1 MGFSQTSIKPTNLNF
16 IRKHIISLAA
26 IVGSILLA
34 ICIMVDT
41 VQSSSPSVHK
51 AKRIIEHNL
60 HERETYAQ
68 KIIQA
73 PALVKAAGNYKA
85 TAAYFKSANKRSD
98 IFYYVYKEDVL
109 NYWSSN
115 EFIPNNVDKISASD
129 IVFFKEGNGFYEVLH
144 YSNEKSGITILAL
157 IPVYYQY
164 TTSNKFLVNG
174 FVWKQP
180 FLKRFVISNK
190 EAKNTTSIL
199 NNKGAYLFS
208 IRIIDNVNSI
218 YNPYTVILEILGWL
232 LLLLAVHHIL
242 KSMMMKQQYAMTF
255 VIFAA
260 VVIIIELLFNQF
272 NVFALTKSSLLFSS
286 NLFASSHLA
295 NNLGTLLIRVGLMA
309 WFFSL
314 LRFVRRESLS
324 DTYKNAWS
332 IVVVIL
338 YFLIVLIIQSV
349 IQNSV
354 ISFNFYLVNTLD
366 RYTIIS
372 LIVFGLA
379 ISSLLFLMKWLFE
392 QGYSLQ
398 KNFLAIA
405 ILITLI
411 GAVFIYVN
419 KGITDIW
426 YLCFLILWLAT
437 FILFFY
443 YEKTVFPQ
451 NQKYKFLSNIILL
464 SLISFLVSIIII
476 FNTAQ
481 KDIEKR
487 KYRMEE
493 LVSEQDIGEEYTLIE
508 SESDI
513 LNDNFIKSYFKNP
526 YISTVDIENR
536 ISAKYYKPLLRRYII
551 STYTFDENGL
561 PLIGLPLKSYYK
573 LLNTK
578 NSRKAKPISTHYN
591 YLSIKENGEK
601 YLGYFPIQED
611 TSILGYLFV
620 EFVPKI
626 FSSYSAYPE
635 LLMKQKNY
643 YDEEFDNF
651 SYAIYDNKYLLK
663 QRGDYEYQV
672 NFNIP
677 VDSTLEFNMYKTNDY
692 THLIYFSNDKQVV
705 LSEKNRPTLST
716 LSVFSYM
723 LIFFLLFF
731 IFIDLIGFSNK
742 FWGEDSL
749 RDFLKGNTLQKQIQN
764 SMIALVL
771 FSLAIIGL
779 VTMVYFQYQ
788 YNIYH
793 NGKLLKKVN
802 AVMKNVAQY
811 YIDEFPVYGNNT
823 FDKVIQQKLKVI
835 SNIHALDI
843 NVYNTK
849 GDLIV
854 SSQSEIFKRNLVSTK
869 MDAAAYYNLI
879 TLGKSKY
886 VHDENIGKLTYLS
899 AYQPFRSNGK
909 VLGYFNFPYYGK
921 QKSFQE
927 DISYFLVALVN
938 VYVIFLI
945 AAALLA
951 VFLSRSI
958 TNSLT
963 LISENIKGVQF
974 GKNNQQIKW
983 KNDDEIGLL
992 VKQYNLMLDELE
1004 KSADLLAKSEREGAW
1019 REMAKQVAH
1028 EIKNPLTPMKL
1039 SIQHL
1044 QRALKDNSPDIKEL
1058 TEKISQRMIEQI
1070 DNLSNIAT
1078 AFSDFA
1084 KMPQGTFQKID
1095 IYPILFSTVDLFR
1108 ETENIEINVNA
1119 FKEEMFINGDKEQ
1132 LMRVFTNILKNA
1144 AQAIPENK
1152 LGIIDIALE
1161 ETDNEYIISIKDNG
1175 VGIAEEKRDKIF
1187 EPNFTTKNS
1196 GTGLGLA
1203 ICKNIIERMNG
1214 NIWFDSV
1221 VDEYTIFYIQLPKMK

>member
-1 MGFSQTSIKPTNLNF
+1 MSF
-16 IRKHIISLAA
+16 IRKNIIA
-26 IVGSILLA
+26 ITALLGCVLLL
-34 ICIMVDT
+34 ICILVDT
-41 VQSSSPSVHK
+41 VQSVSPSVKK
-51 AKRIIEHNL
+51 AKNIIESSL
-60 HERETYAQ
+60 HREE
-68 KIIQA
+68 IIAKKNIEA
-73 PALVKAAGNYKA
+73 PQLQKAAGNNKA
-85 TAAYFKSANKRSD
+85 TKAYFKSVNKHND
-98 IFYYVYKEDVL
+98 IYYYVYKDDVL

-115 EFIPNNVDKISASD
+115 AFIPNNVDKISSAG
-129 IVFFKEGNGFYEVLH
+129 ILFFKEGNGFYEVLH
-144 YSNEKSGITILAL
+144 HSNEKTGIDILAL

-164 TTSNKFLVNG
+164 STSNKFLVNG
-174 FVWKQP
+174 FVWNHP

-190 EAKNTTSIL
+190 VTKNSTSIL
-199 NNKGAYLFS
+199 NKRGNYLFS
-208 IRIIDNVNSI
+208 IRVIDNVSNI
-218 YNPYTVILEILGWL
+218 YNPYTVIIEIIGWL
-232 LLLLAVHHIL
+232 LLLFAVHHIL
-242 KSMMMKQQYAMTF
+242 KRMMQQQRYWLSLT
-255 VIFAA
+255 IFTIV
-260 VVIIIELLFNQF
+260 VVIIELTFNQF
-272 NVFALTKSSLLFSS
+272 NLFALTKSSLLFSS
-286 NLFASSHLA
+286 NLYASSNLA
-295 NNLGTLLIRVGLMA
+295 NNLGALLIRVGLMA

-314 LRFVRRESLS
+314 FRFINRKILS
-324 DTYKNAWS
+324 NKYKNAWTLI
-332 IVVVIL
+332 IVLL
-338 YFLIVLIIQSV
+338 YFLNVLIIQSV

-366 RYTIIS
+366 RYTFIS
-372 LIVFGLA
+372 LLIFGLA
-379 ISSLLFLMKWLFE
+379 IASLLFLMKWLFE

-398 KNFLAIA
+398 KHFLVVAIIMTIA
-405 ILITLI
+405 TAAVIYYYNGFNDVWYVYFLVLWLIT
-411 GAVFIYVN
+411 
-419 KGITDIW
+419 
-426 YLCFLILWLAT
+426 FL
-437 FILFFY
+437 LFFY

-464 SLISFLVSIIII
+464 SLISFLFSVIII
-476 FNTAQ
+476 FNTTQ

-508 SESDI
+508 TENDI
-513 LNDNFIKSYFKNP
+513 LSDNFIKSYFINP
-526 YISTVDIENR
+526 YISTVDIESR
-536 ISAKYYKPLLRRYII
+536 ISAKYYKPLLRRYMLT
-551 STYTFDENGL
+551 TYTFDKNGM
-561 PLIGLPLKSYYK
+561 PLIGLPLKSYHK
-573 LLNTK
+573 LLNTI
-578 NSRKAKPISTHYN
+578 NSKKAKPISKHFY

-601 YLGYFPIQED
+601 YLGYFPIKED
-611 TSILGYLFV
+611 TAFLGYLFV
-620 EFVPKI
+620 EFIPKI

-635 LLMKQKNY
+635 LLMKQKDY

-677 VDSTLEFNMYKTNDY
+677 VDSTQEFNIYKTKDY

-731 IFIDLIGFSNK
+731 IFLDLIGFSNK

-811 YIDEFPVYGNNT
+811 YIDDYPIYGSNT
-823 FDKVIQQKLKVI
+823 FDKIIQQKIKVL

-843 NVYNTK
+843 NIYNTK
-849 GDLIV
+849 GDLML

-869 MDAAAYYNLI
+869 MDAEAYYNLI

-938 VYVIFLI
+938 VYVLFLI

-963 LISENIKGVQF
+963 LIADNIKDVQF
-974 GKNNQQIKW
+974 GKNNKTIKW
-983 KNDDEIGLL
+983 KNNDEIGLL
-992 VKQYNLMLDELE
+992 VHQYNLMLAELE

-1044 QRALKDNSPDIKEL
+1044 QRALKDNSPDIMEL
-1058 TEKISQRMIEQI
+1058 TEKISQRLIEQI
-1070 DNLSNIAT
+1070 DNLSNIAS

-1084 KMPQGTFQKID
+1084 KMPQATFQKID
-1095 IYPILFSTVDLFR
+1095 IYPILFSTVDLFS
-1108 ETENIEINVNA
+1108 ETENIQININA

-1132 LMRVFTNILKNA
+1132 LMRVFTNVIKNA
-1144 AQAIPENK
+1144 TQAIPENK
-1152 LGIIDIALE
+1152 LGNIDIALE
-1161 ETDNEYIISIKDNG
+1161 ETEKEYIISIKDNG
-1175 VGIAEEKRDKIF
+1175 VGIPQDKRAHIF
-1187 EPNFTTKNS
+1187 EPNFTTKSS

-1203 ICKNIIERMNG
+1203 ICKNSIERMNG
-1214 NIWFDSV
+1214 KIWFDSV
-1221 VDEYTIFYIQLPKMK
+1221 VNEYTTFYIQLPKMKYI